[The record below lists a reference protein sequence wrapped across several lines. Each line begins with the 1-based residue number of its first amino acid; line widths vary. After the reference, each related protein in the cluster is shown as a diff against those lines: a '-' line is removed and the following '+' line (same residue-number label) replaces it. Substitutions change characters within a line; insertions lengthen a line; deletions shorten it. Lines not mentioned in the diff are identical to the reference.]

1 MIIVDFSQIMIM
13 SISAASGQFKGNLTE
28 DMIRH
33 IFLNNIAG
41 YRKKYSAEFGDELI
55 MACDG
60 KGYWRKDFF
69 PYYKMKRAKNRAE
82 SPLDW
87 DFVFQCINKIYD
99 EIQEYFSYKIV
110 KVDGCEGDDV
120 IAVLVD
126 YFNKTRAKNAMED
139 SDSLD
144 SLFGP
149 TESEP
154 EPILIISAD
163 KDFLQLQNYP
173 NVKQFSPLKKR
184 FISEQNPNYSRYEK
198 ILKGDAGDGVMNIFS
213 DDDVFAIDGKR
224 QIPATAKKLEP
235 LLESLL
241 NTNTLPDN
249 TDDIIRRNFERNK
262 KLIDLYDLQISKEL
276 YNKIIDVYE
285 DANVAPKSKIYDYLL
300 KYQMRNLL
308 SQIDKF

>member
-1 MIIVDFSQIMIM
+1 
-13 SISAASGQFKGNLTE
+13 
-28 DMIRH
+28 
-33 IFLNNIAG
+33 
-41 YRKKYSAEFGDELI
+41 
-55 MACDG
+55 
-60 KGYWRKDFF
+60 
-69 PYYKMKRAKNRAE
+69 
-82 SPLDW
+82 
-87 DFVFQCINKIYD
+87 
-99 EIQEYFSYKIV
+99 
-110 KVDGCEGDDV
+110 
-120 IAVLVD
+120 
-126 YFNKTRAKNAMED
+126 
-139 SDSLD
+139 
-144 SLFGP
+144 
-149 TESEP
+149 
-154 EPILIISAD
+154 
-163 KDFLQLQNYP
+163 
-173 NVKQFSPLKKR
+173 LKKR

-249 TDDIIRRNFERNK
+249 TDNIIRRNFERNK